1 MSHYLFVTGRLAEE
15 PLKRLLASLASQV
28 GFEYSVAVMPITIAA
43 LITPKWLARRLA
55 VPEGVTGVIVPG
67 HCEGDLSAVE
77 DVANVPVERGPR
89 DFRELPMFFGRE
101 KGTAELG
108 AWDIEILATIADAD
122 EHSVDELL
130 DHASSLGDDGADFVV
145 LSGSGRPWPELPE
158 IVQELRE
165 ESRRVAVA
173 NATPVDLLT
182 SVPHGIELVFPADSE
197 QQEAAVGAGCEV
209 VVKIGEKSKQDVER
223 IVQSFAKQGV
233 PYCVELGLQPIGMGL
248 AESIARHVEFRRH
261 WPEIPIV
268 MSLDAVTATAPV
280 DSAAIHLLL
289 VGLCQDLRTGSVVV
303 GGGQNWTRTAVRECH
318 LARQMTCYFKKT
330 MAPPGDVETGLLM
343 LRDAA
348 VLEFGQEELDRLAE
362 VLKDPSP
369 RLYAEGDRLHAVSNG
384 KHLESTDPYDLFDQ
398 IVGSTDRDLD
408 ASKAFYLGYEMA
420 KAMTALTLSKT
431 YRQDEALEWGMLT
444 QRELTRLERRALR
457 LARLRDGECEE
468 TREYFEED
476 DLDDAF
482 GEPAE

>member
-1 MSHYLFVTGRLAEE
+1 M
-15 PLKRLLASLASQV
+15 
-28 GFEYSVAVMPITIAA
+28 
-43 LITPKWLARRLA
+43 
-55 VPEGVTGVIVPG
+55 
-67 HCEGDLSAVE
+67 
-77 DVANVPVERGPR
+77 
-89 DFRELPMFFGRE
+89 
-101 KGTAELG
+101 G

-158 IVQELRE
+158 IVQELWE

-248 AESIARHVEFRRH
+248 AESIARHVEFPSPLARDPNRHVTGCGRRQRLLS
-261 WPEIPIV
+261 IPPRSISFSSGSV
-268 MSLDAVTATAPV
+268 RNSARVRLSWAVTTTGIERPCG
-280 DSAAIHLLL
+280 SAIWPA
-289 VGLCQDLRTGSVVV
+289 
-303 GGGQNWTRTAVRECH
+303 
-318 LARQMTCYFKKT
+318 QMTCYFKKT